1 MTVTLRH
8 MTATSVWQ
16 FYMYIFFYC
25 PVTYASLHRED
36 DQTYQNI
43 FCVSPNILSVSAHL
57 SVFFFFV
64 NTRSLKSSANLLK
77 SSLCL
82 FNTALCVRLGLK
94 L

>member
-1 MTVTLRH
+1 MHHYTEKMTRH
-8 MTATSVWQ
+8 IKT
-16 FYMYIFFYC
+16 FFVC
-25 PVTYASLHRED
+25 LLT
-36 DQTYQNI
+36 
-43 FCVSPNILSVSAHL
+43 FCLSVL
-57 SVFFFFV
+57 ISVCFFFV

>member
-1 MTVTLRH
+1 

-57 SVFFFFV
+57 SVFFFCEYEEFEEFSQPV
-64 NTRSLKSSANLLK
+64 KEQPVP
-77 SSLCL
+77 
-82 FNTALCVRLGLK
+82 F
-94 L
+94 